1 MVGPGLERPKASG
14 WNKVMAKMKRNSLV
28 RMISLGCLLPLSTG
42 CPLGNGGNGDNGGI
56 EPGVEITIPDEG
68 NEHVPVGQQVT
79 YVANP
84 PASGSHWSQ
93 GGVAPAPAG
102 FYETTVEEE
111 QWVHNLEHGHIVIL
125 YDCGGACSAQLLAD
139 LQDLFDAAPPSPI
152 FGTTKLVIAPYDGLP
167 FLLMAIA
174 WDTQLSL
181 AAYDETALLDFYT
194 RHLDQ
199 GPELAP

>member
-1 MVGPGLERPKASG
+1 MNRWRKTRFVRAFAFASL
-14 WNKVMAKMKRNSLV
+14 A
-28 RMISLGCLLPLSTG
+28 LLSAG
-42 CPLGNGGNGDNGGI
+42 CPSGDIGSGDGGG
-56 EPGVEITIPDEG
+56 EPGVEFTIPDEG
-68 NEHVPVGQQVT
+68 NAHVPAGQQVT

-84 PASGSHWSQ
+84 PASGPHWSQ

-111 QWVHNLEHGHIVIL
+111 QWVHNLEHGHVVIL
-125 YDCGGACSAQLLAD
+125 YDCGGECPAALLTD
-139 LQDLFDAAPPSPI
+139 LQNFFDAAPPSST
-152 FGTTKLVIAPYDGLP
+152 FGTTKLVITPYDGLP
-167 FLLMAIA
+167 FILMAIA